1 MIKTHTILFVAA
13 AACLGMMIL
22 KYYWKIQM
30 MYNSSVL
37 SFYTPDTFPIV
48 EGAEYSSQCDLGEK
62 YASTQK
68 VIITSLL
75 RDVADRLPEI
85 KRKAEKVGELFKDYK
100 ILIVENDS
108 TDGTREALLQW
119 SRENH
124 KVVILGCG
132 YGAKECKLPKM
143 PKTEGHGVD
152 RPRIEKMV
160 RLRNVYLEE
169 IKLHYPAEEWPYT
182 IMWDLDMIGSIYLDG
197 IANTMGLMASPEGK
211 NISVVCSY
219 GIYRWGA
226 LTLFYDT
233 YALLHLGE
241 NFQIEDKT
249 IHDIRKGWWEAKYQR
264 GDEPFEVDSCFS
276 GFAIYKTS
284 AFEDRDVQKVEYDMS
299 GPDNLECEHVRLNK
313 KIKGKKLVNPSM
325 INFVLLND

>member
-1 MIKTHTILFVAA
+1 MVLHGHTVLFVTSLLM
-13 AACLGMMIL
+13 LGVMIL
-22 KYYWKIQM
+22 KYYWKVQM

-37 SFYTPDTFPIV
+37 SFYTPDTFPIAQGK
-48 EGAEYSSQCDLGEK
+48 EESYEEICDLGEK

-85 KRKAEKVGELFKDYK
+85 KRKAERVGSLFKDYK

-108 TDGTREALLQW
+108 TDRTRDALLLW
-119 SRENH
+119 AKENP
-124 KVVILGCG
+124 KVTILGCG
-132 YGAKECKLPKM
+132 YNVKECKLPKM
-143 PKTEGHGVD
+143 PKTQGHGVD

-160 RLRNVYLEE
+160 KLRNVYLDE
-169 IKLHYPAEEWPYT
+169 IKQLETTSSEWNYT

-197 IANTMGLMASPEGK
+197 VMHTMGLMSRGED
-211 NISVVCSY
+211 ISVVCAY

-233 YALLHLGE
+233 YALLHRGE
-241 NFQIEDKT
+241 SFQIEDKT

-264 GDEPFEVDSCFS
+264 GDDPFEVDSCFS
-276 GFAIYKTS
+276 GFAIYRTASIIDKDTI
-284 AFEDRDVQKVEYDMS
+284 YDMS
-299 GPDNLECEHVRLNK
+299 GPENLECEHVRLNK
-313 KIKGKKLVNPSM
+313 KIKGRKLVNPSM
-325 INFVLLND
+325 LNFVLLND

>member
-1 MIKTHTILFVAA
+1 MLRPHTILFVAA
-13 AACLGMMIL
+13 AACLGVMIL

-37 SFYTPDTFPIV
+37 SFYTPDTFPISD
-48 EGAEYSSQCDLGEK
+48 EGKDDYTSKCDIGEK
-62 YASTQK
+62 YASTQN

-75 RDVADRLPEI
+75 RDIVHRLPEI
-85 KRKAEKVGELFKDYK
+85 RKKAEKVGGMFKDYR

-108 TDGTREALLQW
+108 TDGTRGELLSW
-119 SRENH
+119 AGENP

-132 YGAKECKLPKM
+132 YGAEECKLPKM

-160 RLRNVYLEE
+160 RLRNIYLEE
-169 IKLHYPAEEWPYT
+169 IKLHYPAKEWPYT

-197 IANTMGLMASPEGK
+197 IANTMGLMATGK
-211 NISVVCSY
+211 DTDVVCSY
-219 GIYRWGA
+219 GIYRWGIT
-226 LTLFYDT
+226 TLFYDT

-284 AFEDRDVQKVEYDMS
+284 SFEDRDKKIEYDMS

-313 KIKGKKLVNPSM
+313 KIKGKKFVNPSM